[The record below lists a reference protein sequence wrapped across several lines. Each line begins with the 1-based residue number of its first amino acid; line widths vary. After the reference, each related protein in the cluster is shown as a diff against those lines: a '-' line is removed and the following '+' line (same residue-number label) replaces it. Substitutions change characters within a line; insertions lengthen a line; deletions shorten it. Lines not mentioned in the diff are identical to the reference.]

1 MALLFLSGSGVAN
14 HRVNTGVVDGSL
26 VVQAGDSDA
35 SPRAGIGRKAMSD
48 PQIDSETI

>member
-1 MALLFLSGSGVAN
+1 MALLLFKQEILMPGN
-14 HRVNTGVVDGSL
+14 QPL
-26 VVQAGDSDA
+26 DA